1 MRVDINE
8 IFPNEISDE
17 TAHYLVNFFMD
28 MALALESH
36 YYGQIARYAKD
47 NTPPLIPSDF
57 FKKGPHLTIT
67 HPTNLTLTKTIFN
80 RVLYYREA
88 AHLPI
93 CLTQV

>member
-1 MRVDINE
+1 MIVDITE

-47 NTPPLIPSDF
+47 NAPPLIPPDF
-57 FKKGPHLTIT
+57 FKKSSP
-67 HPTNLTLTKTIFN
+67 PNDNPSDEPDPDENDF
-80 RVLYYREA
+80 
-88 AHLPI
+88 
-93 CLTQV
+93 